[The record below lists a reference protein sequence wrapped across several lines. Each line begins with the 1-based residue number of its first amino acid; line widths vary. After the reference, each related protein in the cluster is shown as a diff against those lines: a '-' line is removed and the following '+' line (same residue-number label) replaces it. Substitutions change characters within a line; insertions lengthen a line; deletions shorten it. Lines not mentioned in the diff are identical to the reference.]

1 MFLPRF
7 LQYLFI
13 AIVTVTVGFSLYQWN
28 ASRAALKVNTSQN
41 FNTNG
46 LVAHWTF
53 DGADTVWT
61 SSSAGTTLDTSGNG
75 NTGTLTN
82 MTLAATPIA
91 GKVGQALKF
100 DGADDY
106 VNVPAA
112 ASIDNI
118 WDSGGTVS
126 FWVKPYSAGE
136 SDAGFWVAKTWG
148 IFALSGHAVGQT
160 GIEFNVNWSGS
171 TAKWRGNTVPEI
183 DFNKWHHVVVSYD
196 ADSTANDPVFY
207 VDGVAMSLSE
217 ITAPVGTRSSDAGF
231 SMQIGSNTATSR
243 TSDGNL
249 DDVRVYNRALSA
261 SEIVS
266 LHTSG
271 TAKLNVSQ
279 DSNLTKGLA
288 GYWKFDDGSGTTAA
302 DSSTN
307 ANTGTLVST
316 PTWTTGRIGGGLTF
330 NGTNYVSTSQT
341 PLSSTVSNG
350 FSTFVWLQASNN
362 PAWVYEMGDSSA
374 LVLAT
379 SPTGTYCRIRNV
391 DSTFFDSPRSTIT
404 GDGNWH
410 HFGCVFNKGA
420 NVLTL
425 YVDGVSSGTVSTNG
439 FTAFD
444 EGGAP
449 FYLGGRSY
457 GSNGVGGSIDEMRIY
472 DRTVSSDEASQLY
485 RLTTSTGVD
494 TGLKGYWPFNGS
506 DISSTTAYD
515 RSGAGNNGTLS
526 STTITEGKVG
536 QALSFDGASSSVS
549 ISNGVSATSGI
560 TLSAWVK
567 PTGFPMT
574 YDTVYLLGTQ
584 SNTVGFAWLA
594 IQNDRT
600 VFYNYASGTSAP
612 SYNSTM
618 KIPLNEW
625 SHIMVTHDYSS
636 QNIRMY
642 INGVL
647 DKDIAGG
654 PVVTISNKTA
664 KIGRYLA
671 TFPFQ
676 GAIDEVRV
684 YNRTLSAGE
693 AQLLYDF
700 GASDKVNSSASQK
713 QGSGRLDSGLTEY
726 WKFDDG
732 SGTTAVNSSAKS
744 TASDG
749 TLTGSTL
756 PTWGAGYMNGG
767 LDFSGVSGNYVLG
780 PSNYTGFNDNYTISV
795 WVKSTDATTNDK
807 KLVTTYNGFG
817 SISELFYFKKIG
829 INQGIFFSSVGGSTN
844 YIHDITDG
852 AWHHLVAT
860 RTISGVETVY
870 ADGVQIGQN
879 TTTAGTLTMGFGNT
893 TLRIG
898 GATSG
903 SMNGS
908 LDEVR
913 IYDRALSADE
923 ISQLY
928 RLTTP
933 TGTDTSLKGY
943 WSFNGP
949 DLSGT
954 SAYDRSGAGNNGTTS
969 GATITE
975 GRIGQALS
983 FDGVDDLINM
993 GSPASLDNITDFSYS
1008 VWVNVLGA
1016 PENARGRIFAKNIS
1030 GANDTGVSLEYDTGT
1045 FHGDV
1050 FKASVGFNTTDA
1062 EATSQNLWNITGG
1075 GNNYTG
1081 GWQYVVMTFDG
1092 TSKAITL
1099 YLNGVEVSYQA
1110 HTSGVGT
1117 RDDDA
1122 AENFHI
1128 GNNIFGQRTF
1138 NGKIDEPRVYNRVLS
1153 AGEVSSLYNSG
1164 R

>member
-1 MFLPRF
+1 MSLPRF
-7 LQYLFI
+7 LQYAFI
-13 AIVTVTVGFSLYQWN
+13 AIVTVTVGFSLHQWN
-28 ASRAALKVNTSQN
+28 ASRAALKVNTTQN

-46 LVAHWTF
+46 LVGHWTF

-61 SSSAGTTLDTSGNG
+61 SSTAGTTLDDSGNS

-82 MTLAATPIA
+82 MNQATSPVD
-91 GKVGQALKF
+91 GKIGQALSFRNTTNTYVSVPSNSDLNIDNTESLSVSLWFKSYGVDAANRQRLFGKGSIGYGCFQENNTQYIACRVRNQPLSQLAESTTPTFQLNEWHHLVFVINGTGTGTGTIYF
-100 DGADDY
+100 DGASGIPFSLSDINPSD
-106 VNVPAA
+106 PAA
-112 ASIDNI
+112 TLSIGTDGAASGLNWNGAID
-118 WDSGGTVS
+118 
-126 FWVKPYSAGE
+126 
-136 SDAGFWVAKTWG
+136 
-148 IFALSGHAVGQT
+148 
-160 GIEFNVNWSGS
+160 
-171 TAKWRGNTVPEI
+171 
-183 DFNKWHHVVVSYD
+183 DF
-196 ADSTANDPVFY
+196 
-207 VDGVAMSLSE
+207 
-217 ITAPVGTRSSDAGF
+217 
-231 SMQIGSNTATSR
+231 
-243 TSDGNL
+243 
-249 DDVRVYNRALSA
+249 RVYNRALSA
-261 SEIVS
+261 SEITA
-266 LHTSG
+266 LHTSS
-271 TAKLNVSQ
+271 TAKINTTQ
-279 DSNLTKGLA
+279 DSNLTKGLT

-330 NGTNYVSTSQT
+330 NGTNYVSTSQA
-341 PLSSTVSNG
+341 PLSSTVPNG

-391 DSTFFDSPRSTIT
+391 DSTFFDSPSSTIT

-425 YVDGVSSGTVSTNG
+425 YVDGVSSGTVSTSG

-472 DRTVSSDEASQLY
+472 DRTVSSDEVSQIY
-485 RLTTSTGVD
+485 RLTTPSGVD
-494 TGLKGYWPFNGS
+494 TGLKGHWSFDGS
-506 DISSTTAYD
+506 DVSGATASD
-515 RSGAGNNGTLS
+515 RSGSGSHGTLS
-526 STTITEGKVG
+526 GATITEGQVG
-536 QALSFDGASSSVS
+536 QALSFDGVDDSVS
-549 ISNGVSATSGI
+549 VSNTLSAANGI

-567 PTGFPMT
+567 PTGLPMVDST
-574 YDTVYLLGTQ
+574 IYLLGTQ
-584 SNTVGFAWLA
+584 STTVGFAWLA

-600 VFYNYASGTSAP
+600 VFYNYASGTNYP
-612 SYNSTM
+612 YYNSTL
-618 KIPLNEW
+618 KVPLNEW
-625 SHIMVTHDYSS
+625 SHVVLVHDYSS
-636 QNIRMY
+636 QNVRIY

-647 DKDIAGG
+647 DINVAGG
-654 PVVTISNKTA
+654 PVVSISNKTS
-664 KIGRYLA
+664 KIGRYAA

-676 GAIDEVRV
+676 GSLDEVRIYDRV
-684 YNRTLSAGE
+684 LSSGE
-693 AQLLYDF
+693 VQSLYDF

-713 QGSGRLDSGLTEY
+713 QGFGRLDSGLTEY

-732 SGTTAVNSSAKS
+732 SGTTAVNSSTKS

-756 PTWGAGYMNGG
+756 PTWGTGHIGGG
-767 LDFSGVSGNYVLG
+767 LDFNGTAGAYVLG
-780 PSNYTGFNDNYTISV
+780 PSNYTGFNNNYTISV
-795 WVKSTDATTNDK
+795 WVKSTDTSTNTK
-807 KLVTTYNGFG
+807 TLVTMYNGFG
-817 SISELFYFKKIG
+817 SVYANLSFRKIG
-829 INQGIFFSSVGGSTN
+829 INQGIDFTSVGGATS
-844 YIHDITDG
+844 YYHDITDG
-852 AWHHLVAT
+852 NWHHLVAT
-860 RTISGVETVY
+860 RTIGGIETVY
-870 ADGVQIGQN
+870 DNGVQFGTN
-879 TTTAGTLTMGFGNT
+879 TATAGTLTMGFGNT

-898 GATSG
+898 GRDTA
-903 SMNGS
+903 SMTGS

-954 SAYDRSGAGNNGTTS
+954 TAYDRSGSGNNGTTS

-975 GRIGQALS
+975 GKFGQALS
-983 FDGVDDLINM
+983 FDGTNDLIDV
-993 GSPASLDNITDFSYS
+993 GSPASLDNLTNFSYS
-1008 VWVNVLGA
+1008 AWVNLLGY
-1016 PENARGRIFAKNIS
+1016 PENGLGRIFAKNNTGS
-1030 GANDTGVSLEYDTGT
+1030 DDTGISLEYDTGV

-1050 FKASVGFNTTDA
+1050 FRTSVGYNTTDA
-1062 EATSQNLWNITGG
+1062 MADSQIVYNTVGA
-1075 GNNYTG
+1075 GNNFKG
-1081 GWQYVVMTFDG
+1081 GWQHVVMTFDD
-1092 TSKAITL
+1092 TSKVVKL
-1099 YLNGVEVSYQA
+1099 YLNGVEVSYQT

-1117 RDDDA
+1117 RNNDSADS
-1122 AENFHI
+1122 FYI
-1128 GNNIFGQRTF
+1128 GNNQYGQRTF